1 LGKGGL
7 RAALF
12 FVARMPPLGTG
23 GFKTS
28 AVLLAVAALCGLALS
43 ACGGGDDSTA
53 STATPTTAETQT
65 EATTAPSENGGKEKK
80 GPSKPAG
87 KSGKS
92 GSGKPSSS
100 GGGNPKG
107 RPEPA
112 SNFETPGGDNSIQE
126 YGEEG
131 GNDEREEVETAVNA
145 LFKATSSG
153 NWNEVC
159 GKYLSKSNQEQL
171 KVLSEK
177 VPQAQGKSCAAI
189 LGGLNSHATGNEPSE
204 PVGGVGAVRIE
215 GEVAFAIYRG
225 LDGKGYAI
233 PLKQEGG
240 SWKLTALAPTP
251 LSGP

>member
-1 LGKGGL
+1 
-7 RAALF
+7 
-12 FVARMPPLGTG
+12 
-23 GFKTS
+23 
-28 AVLLAVAALCGLALS
+28 VLLAVAFCGLALS
-43 ACGGGDDSTA
+43 ACGGGGDSAA
-53 STATPTTAETQT
+53 STANETTAQTQT
-65 EATTAPSENGGKEKK
+65 EATTAPSEKNGGKEKK

-87 KSGKS
+87 KSEKS
-92 GSGKPSSS
+92 SGGKPNSS
-100 GGGNPKG
+100 GGGDPKG

-112 SNFETPGGDNSIQE
+112 TNFETPGGDNSIQE

-131 GNDEREEVETAVNA
+131 GNDEREEVEAAVNS

-171 KVLSEK
+171 EVLSEK
-177 VPQAQGKSCAAI
+177 VPQAKGKSCAAI

-225 LDGKGYAI
+225 RDGKGYAI

-251 LSGP
+251 LGGP